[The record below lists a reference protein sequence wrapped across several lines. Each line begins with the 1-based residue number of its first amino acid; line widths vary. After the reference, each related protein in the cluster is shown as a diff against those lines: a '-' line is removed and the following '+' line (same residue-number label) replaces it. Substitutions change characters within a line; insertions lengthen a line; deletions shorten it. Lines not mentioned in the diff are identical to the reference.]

1 MGKNGN
7 KLDDTYK
14 KLNSDN
20 PPIEIF
26 DKKENKLMGLYRKG
40 EPDIQDDLL
49 LDKKGGK

>member
-1 MGKNGN
+1 MIKKWNKFQALYRKNCKNGN

-26 DKKENKLMGLYRKG
+26 DKKRNKLIGLYRKVN
-40 EPDIQDDLL
+40 
-49 LDKKGGK
+49 